1 MTRPR
6 APRPP
11 RTRVEFLRR
20 QRHAIGVTAPQLAR
34 EIGIS
39 TSLVYAVEQGTRPLT
54 EHRREQFVRAIVAM
68 RRRAWEGAA

>member
-39 TSLVYAVEQGTRPLT
+39 TSLVYAVEQGRKPLT
-54 EHRREQFVRAIVAM
+54 EHRSEQFRAAIVTM
-68 RRRAWEGAA
+68 RRRAWEGVA

>member
-20 QRHAIGVTAPQLAR
+20 QRHAIGARASDLAR

-39 TSLVYAVEQGTRPLT
+39 VSLVNAVEQGRKPLT
-54 EHRREQFVRAIVAM
+54 EHRSEQFRSAIVAM